1 MTSDNRGF
9 YLTNSEY
16 ASFDLQNPD
25 RVVVRVN
32 SKSLKVRF
40 IDGSSLLDLLTEY
53 TTYTGRAQPLPSW
66 ISQGAITE
74 IQGGQEKVRQIV
86 QRLAFYNV
94 PLAAVCI
101 SDWTGYQLLSAPPS
115 NEQQQQQRRRSS
127 SSSANRATVKPT
139 LYTLDHD
146 PQTYPNWLNLVQEL
160 TQKNISKGDTGVE
173 SLAATLAVTSD
184 NDSDDDTSREH
195 QQPTQS
201 KSPSSPTSPSP
212 PIRVL
217 VSVSPFLSN
226 TAADSL
232 NLYDHAKE
240 AGYLVESTDRQNPAR
255 VAPQPGNNVAMLDLT
270 NSDARQWFKC
280 ILKKRIFDRGLS
292 GTI

>member
-16 ASFDLQNPD
+16 ASFDLQHPD

-40 IDGSSLLDLLTEY
+40 IHGTSLLDLLTEY
-53 TTYTGRAQPLPSW
+53 TTYTGRAQSLPNW

-101 SDWTGYQLLSAPPS
+101 SDWTGHQLLSTSPS
-115 NEQQQQQRRRSS
+115 NDQQQQQRRRSS
-127 SSSANRATVKPT
+127 SSSANRVSVTPT

-146 PQTYPNWLNLVQEL
+146 RQTYPDWLNLVQEL
-160 TQKNISKGDTGVE
+160 THKKISKGDAGEE

-184 NDSDDDTSREH
+184 NDSDDVISKQH
-195 QQPTQS
+195 QQPATQP
-201 KSPSSPTSPSP
+201 KSPSP

-217 VSVSPFLSN
+217 VSISPFLSD

-232 NLYDHAKE
+232 SLYDHAKE
-240 AGYLVESTDRQNPAR
+240 AGYLVGSTDHQHPAR
-255 VAPQPGNNVAMLDLT
+255 VAPQIGNNVAMLDLT
-270 NSDARQWFKC
+270 NLDARQWLKC
-280 ILKKRIFDRGLS
+280 ILKKQIFDKGIS
-292 GTI
+292 GT